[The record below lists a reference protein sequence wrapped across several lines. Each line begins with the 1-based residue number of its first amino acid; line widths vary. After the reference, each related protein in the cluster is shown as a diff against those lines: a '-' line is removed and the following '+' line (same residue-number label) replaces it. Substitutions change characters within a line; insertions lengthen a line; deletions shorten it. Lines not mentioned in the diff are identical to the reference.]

1 MKKLVYLLLVSLA
14 IGSFS
19 CVSEKQKLAQ
29 QQLLEQQKAYDS
41 LYSDIEKNDS
51 LLIYKEAGNCD
62 YIFTNRPGK
71 YIWAFIRIKKPH
83 HNVEDICLVLN
94 SNNGF
99 TISNDTTEAVLKIL
113 NSDTKYKT
121 SVTTLLINPTRMYTH
136 NYAVDKSN
144 LWILQNEELDSFLK
158 QLNDS
163 SFLEIEIPS
172 SVFNSNYGKEY
183 DEILN
188 SNPHIFSCLD
198 SLDIKNLILVRDY
211 YYKFKKLDE
220 LVKPK

>member
-1 MKKLVYLLLVSLA
+1 MKKLVYIFLASLA
-14 IGSFS
+14 VGSFS

-29 QQLLEQQKAYDS
+29 QQLLEQQKAYVS

-51 LLIYKEAGNCD
+51 LLIYKEAGNFD
-62 YIFTNRPGK
+62 YVFTNRPGK
-71 YIWAFIRIKKPH
+71 YIWAFIRINKPN
-83 HNVEDICLVLN
+83 HNIEDICLVVN

-99 TISNDTTEAVLKIL
+99 SISNDTTEAVLKIL

-163 SFLEIEIPS
+163 SFIEIEIPS
-172 SVFNSNYGKEY
+172 GVFNSNYGKEY

-188 SNPHIFSCLD
+188 NNPHIFSCLD
-198 SLDIKNLILVRDY
+198 SIDIKNLILVRDY
-211 YYKFKKLDE
+211 YYKFKNLMKS
-220 LVKPK
+220 